1 LRLLTLISEEEVVKE
16 EVAVAVTEEIAMKP
30 KHKTLTFQ
38 EDPMQFHAKPRDLA
52 RNALK
57 RARDVDQNVPITDH
71 IFSRLSFTAL
81 PLDTRLSSLLEKS
94 TADVS
99 TQYAMLF
106 DLNNHCPV

>member
-1 LRLLTLISEEEVVKE
+1 VTEEVV
-16 EVAVAVTEEIAMKP
+16 MKP

-57 RARDVDQNVPITDH
+57 RARDIDQNVPVTDH

-81 PLDTRLSSLLEKS
+81 PLDVRLSSLLEKS

-99 TQYAMLF
+99 TQHAMLV
-106 DLNNHCPV
+106 DLYE